1 LILDD
6 VIEDMNFP
14 NMYWAS
20 LPKKPGGK
28 SKRILYQSFPIGHF
42 FSVFGKLW
50 QKLKQPGSPIVHPCA
65 IFAAIGHLP
74 KRLSLNKKW
83 RI

>member
-14 NMYWAS
+14 TWKSAS

-28 SKRILYQSFPIGHF
+28 SKRILYQSLVTGHF
-42 FSVFGKLW
+42 FSVFDKVW
-50 QKLKQPGSPIVHPCA
+50 QKTQTNGYKDCSPMCH
-65 IFAAIGHLP
+65 FSSGLP
-74 KRLSLNKKW
+74 ITPNMLSLNKK
-83 RI
+83 